1 MPSDGKGKNMARKS
15 PAEKLQD
22 LLRVTRAWETL
33 RPARS
38 FFNLTLERF
47 KQAIQ
52 PSLDAREEIADLERR
67 LHIAIR
73 KRNVADIRSFRLL
86 RGVVYAVQ
94 GDPAE
99 GGDGELYVEMGYV
112 PWRARGRPR
121 RRTRR
126 VGRSARSSK

>member
-1 MPSDGKGKNMARKS
+1 VARKS
-15 PAEKLQD
+15 PAEKLED
-22 LLRVTRAWETL
+22 LLRVTGAWEML

-38 FFNLTLERF
+38 FFGHTLERF

-52 PSLDAREEIADLERR
+52 PSLDARAEIEDLQGR
-67 LHIAIR
+67 LRIAIL
-73 KRNVADIRSFRLL
+73 KRDASDVRAFRIL

-99 GGDGELYVEMGYV
+99 GGDGELYVAMGYV

-121 RRTRR
+121 VRMRRRTRR
-126 VGRSARSSK
+126 GGVGR

>member
-1 MPSDGKGKNMARKS
+1 MARKS

-22 LLRVTRAWETL
+22 LLRVSRAWQTL

-38 FFNLTLERF
+38 FFGLTLARF

-52 PSLDAREEIADLERR
+52 PSLDARAEIEDLQHR
-67 LHIAIR
+67 LRIAIR
-73 KRNVADIRSFRLL
+73 KRNAADVRSFRAL

-99 GGDGELYVEMGYV
+99 GGDGELYVAMGYV
-112 PWRARGRPR
+112 RWSARGRPR
-121 RRTRR
+121 RRARR
-126 VGRSARSSK
+126 HRVRIVSR

>member
-1 MPSDGKGKNMARKS
+1 MARKS
-15 PAEKLQD
+15 PAEKLED
-22 LLRVTRAWETL
+22 LLTVTRAWELL

-38 FFNLTLERF
+38 FFGHTLERF

-52 PSLDAREEIADLERR
+52 ASLDARAEIEDLQGR
-67 LHIAIR
+67 LRLAIL
-73 KRNVADIRSFRLL
+73 KRNAADVRSFRIL

-99 GGDGELYVEMGYV
+99 GGDGELYVAMGRV

-121 RRTRR
+121 MRTRRRTRR
-126 VGRSARSSK
+126 GGGGR

>member
-1 MPSDGKGKNMARKS
+1 MARKS
-15 PAEKLQD
+15 HAEKLRD

-52 PSLDAREEIADLERR
+52 PSLDARAEIEDLERR
-67 LHIAIR
+67 LRIAIR
-73 KRNVADIRSFRLL
+73 KRDVADIRSFRLL

-126 VGRSARSSK
+126 VGSSARSSK

>member
-1 MPSDGKGKNMARKS
+1 MARKS

-22 LLRVTRAWETL
+22 LLRVTHAWELL

-38 FFNLTLERF
+38 FFGHTLERF

-52 PSLDAREEIADLERR
+52 PSLDARAEIEDLQRR
-67 LHIAIR
+67 LRIAIR
-73 KRNVADIRSFRLL
+73 KRNAADVRRFRIL

-126 VGRSARSSK
+126 VGVRR

>member
-1 MPSDGKGKNMARKS
+1 MAHKS
-15 PAEKLQD
+15 PAKKLQD
-22 LLRVTRAWETL
+22 LLRVTRAWEML

-38 FFNLTLERF
+38 FFGHTLERF

-52 PSLDAREEIADLERR
+52 PSLDARAEIEDLGRR
-67 LHIAIR
+67 LRVAIR
-73 KRNVADIRSFRLL
+73 KRDAADVRSFRLL

-99 GGDGELYVEMGYV
+99 GGEYVEMGYV

-121 RRTRR
+121 RRTRN
-126 VGRSARSSK
+126 VGGGARSSK

>member
-1 MPSDGKGKNMARKS
+1 VARKS
-15 PAEKLQD
+15 PAEKLED
-22 LLRVTRAWETL
+22 LLRVTGAWEML

-38 FFNLTLERF
+38 FFGHTLERF

-52 PSLDAREEIADLERR
+52 PSLDARAEIEDLQGR
-67 LHIAIR
+67 LRIAIL
-73 KRNVADIRSFRLL
+73 KRDASDVRAFRIL

-99 GGDGELYVEMGYV
+99 GGDGELYVAMGYV

-121 RRTRR
+121 VRTRRRTRR
-126 VGRSARSSK
+126 GGVGR